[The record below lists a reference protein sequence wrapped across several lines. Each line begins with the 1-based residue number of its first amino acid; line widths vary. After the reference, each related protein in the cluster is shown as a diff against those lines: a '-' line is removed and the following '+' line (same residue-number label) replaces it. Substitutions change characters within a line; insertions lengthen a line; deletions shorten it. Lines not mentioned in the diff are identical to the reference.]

1 MIFKSGIKEK
11 LCCVKNE
18 KPVQQKFWQI
28 WVNTRVGMF

>member
-18 KPVQQKFWQI
+18 KPAQQRFRQI